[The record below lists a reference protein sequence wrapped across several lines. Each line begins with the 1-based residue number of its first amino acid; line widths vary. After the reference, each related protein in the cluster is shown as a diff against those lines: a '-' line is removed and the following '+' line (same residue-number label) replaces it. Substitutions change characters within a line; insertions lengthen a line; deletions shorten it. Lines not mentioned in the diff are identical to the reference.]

1 MGGLVKMK
9 VIVVGA
15 SGETGTSVVHG
26 LIKSPENI
34 EVTALARKSSL
45 DKPEYL
51 ALKDLGVTISS
62 VDLSTVSDEIVALL
76 TGADVVI
83 SCLTSGN
90 AEHVKHQNNLASAC
104 KKASVGRF
112 VPSFFGPICP
122 PRGIMLLRNLKEDL
136 LDHIKSL
143 YLPYTVIDVGWWYQL
158 SLPPLPSGR
167 LADALTMPVQTIS
180 GDGNTGTAL
189 IDKRDIGKYVARIIV
204 DPRTLNKSVF
214 VFNEIWTQNRIFDLM
229 EKLSSEEI
237 PRNHLSISL
246 DRNDVLIISKVD
258 EHILQS
264 KIKTANEAV
273 SAGDNNQ
280 IRNLVM
286 SQYELVLGIRGD
298 NAPACAKYL
307 GYLIGKDLYPDL
319 QGESLEQF
327 IKDTLAG
334 KIERLYTRR

>member
-1 MGGLVKMK
+1 MK

-26 LIKSPENI
+26 LLKSPENI
-34 EVTALARKSSL
+34 EVTALARKSSV

-51 ALKDLGVTISS
+51 ALKDLGVTLST
-62 VDLSTVSDEIVALL
+62 VDLSTVSDELVALL

-90 AEHVKHQNNLASAC
+90 TEHVENQNNLASAC

-136 LDHIKSL
+136 LDHIKSI

-180 GDGNTGTAL
+180 GDGNTETAL

-237 PRNHLSISL
+237 PRNHV
-246 DRNDVLIISKVD
+246 NKQV
-258 EHILQS
+258 LQS
-264 KIKTANEAV
+264 RIKTANEAV
-273 SAGDNNQ
+273 AAGDNAH
-280 IRNLVM
+280 IRNLVV

-298 NAPACAKYL
+298 NSPECARYL

-327 IKDTLAG
+327 MKDTLAG
-334 KIERLYTRR
+334 KIGRIYAGRH

>member
-1 MGGLVKMK
+1 MK

-26 LIKSPENI
+26 LIKSPENF
-34 EVTALARKSSL
+34 EVTALARKSSV

-51 ALKDLGVTISS
+51 ALKDLGVTVST
-62 VDLSTVSDEIVALL
+62 VDLGTVSDELVALL

-83 SCLTSGN
+83 SCLTSGH
-90 AEHVKHQNNLASAC
+90 AEHVKTQNILASAC

-136 LDHIKSL
+136 LDHIKSI

-158 SLPPLPSGR
+158 SLPPLPSGK
-167 LADALTMPVQTIS
+167 LANALTMPVQTIS
-180 GDGNTGTAL
+180 GNGNTETAL
-189 IDKRDIGKYVARIIV
+189 IDKRDIGKYVARVIV

-214 VFNEIWTQNRIFDLM
+214 VYNEIWTQNRIFDLM

-237 PRNHLSISL
+237 PRNHV
-246 DRNDVLIISKVD
+246 NEQV
-258 EHILQS
+258 LQS

-273 SAGDNNQ
+273 AAGDNTQ

-298 NAPACAKYL
+298 NSPECAKYL

-327 IKDTLAG
+327 INDTLAG
-334 KIERLYTRR
+334 KIERLYARRR

>member
-1 MGGLVKMK
+1 MK

-26 LIKSPENI
+26 LIKSAENI

-51 ALKDLGVTISS
+51 ALKDLGVTVST
-62 VDLSTVSDEIVALL
+62 VDLSTVSNELVALL

-90 AEHVKHQNNLASAC
+90 AEHVETQNNLASAC

-167 LADALTMPVQTIS
+167 LANALTIPVQTIS
-180 GDGNTGTAL
+180 GDGNTETAL

-229 EKLSSEEI
+229 EKLSGEEI
-237 PRNHLSISL
+237 PRSHVN
-246 DRNDVLIISKVD
+246 
-258 EHILQS
+258 EQALQS

-273 SAGDNNQ
+273 AAGDITQ
-280 IRNLVM
+280 MRNLAM

-298 NAPACAKYL
+298 NSPERAKYL

-327 IKDTLAG
+327 INDTLAG
-334 KIERLYTRR
+334 KIERLYARRR